1 MFHAD
6 QVFLGDSAMK
16 TKSEQKDDASSE
28 LKARERDALNRL
40 FGESQPI
47 DIYGLLEEIFKS
59 FKNLQEL
66 PRRIES
72 LKLFPVSY
80 LSLSISPERLI
91 STRKAIDYLYP
102 KSDWTVSKLQEHFFP
117 LFPTFALTSA
127 LFRMWAVLS
136 SEKLKRVI
144 NALVSLDISELI
156 QEQESE
162 AVNPK
167 QSEYKA
173 FNEITSCLRILK
185 ASKADV
191 SRLFKGSV
199 VSMPSAKELE
209 LIAKNKKCRVP
220 PIGYESDLMEN
231 IWNQVDHQLV
241 LCIDPYNEVSDIL
254 EIVREIIEAHH
265 KEMKALFD
273 HQKEV
278 PRGIGYFNLLK
289 HPFKV
294 FEEMDFFLP
303 NNNIALFNEID
314 PLQYFQLKEKG
325 DKSRDLQTV
334 TDDNFHALIT
344 YDLRKCDIRPVDIER
359 RFFGLVAA
367 PKTNTYKA
375 KTKAHNDRYK
385 RALRLIDRAL
395 ACAPIQS

>member
-1 MFHAD
+1 
-6 QVFLGDSAMK
+6 MK
-16 TKSEQKDDASSE
+16 IQAEQIKDPTSE
-28 LKARERDALNRL
+28 LKAHKYDSLESLL
-40 FGESQPI
+40 GEFQSNNV
-47 DIYGLLEEIFKS
+47 YELLEQIFKN
-59 FKNLQEL
+59 FKTLQEL
-66 PRRIES
+66 PVRIEN
-72 LKLFPVSY
+72 LKLFPVSC
-80 LSLSISPERLI
+80 LSLSISQERLNN
-91 STRKAIDYLYP
+91 TRKAIEYLYP
-102 KSDWTVSKLQEHFFP
+102 KADEVVSKLHSHFFP
-117 LFPTFALTSA
+117 LRPTFALTSA
-127 LFRMWAVLS
+127 LFRWWAVLS
-136 SEKLKRVI
+136 SDKLKKVI

-156 QEQESE
+156 QEQELE
-162 AVNPK
+162 TVNPK
-167 QSEYKA
+167 QSEFKA
-173 FNEITSCLRILK
+173 VNEITSCLRILK

-199 VSMPSAKELE
+199 VSIPSAKELE
-209 LIAKNKKCRVP
+209 LIAKNKKYRVP
-220 PIGYESDLMEN
+220 PIGYESDSMEN
-231 IWNQVDHQLV
+231 IWNQAEHQLV

-265 KEMKALFD
+265 KKMKELFD

-278 PRGIGYFNLLK
+278 PRDIGYFNRLK

-303 NNNIALFNEID
+303 NNNFALFNEID

-325 DKSRDLQTV
+325 DKSRDMQTV

-367 PKTNTYKA
+367 PKTNIYKA